1 MESLSPRQ
9 IKEIN
14 SLYSGI
20 YEPEGELIER
30 YLSED
35 EIRFNYAYV
44 LSESKN
50 DYTQEQLS
58 AVVEVMTEMTLNMQ
72 RGEQAIS
79 KILGE
84 EITLSETV
92 GFLEE
97 VEDLQEED
105 LQEFIRSL
113 TGYGLNQLKKKGIEK
128 GTRLTRGPIMKF
140 LSKQVSKIPG
150 VNPKR
155 QIGSIRRNITNALGV
170 NMANQL
176 DTSTG
181 SNVKGTLAN
190 IGHGIAA
197 QLNPANFLRGF
208 QNKKPGE
215 K

>member
-1 MESLSPRQ
+1 MESLSPSQ
-9 IKEIN
+9 IRDIN
-14 SLYSGI
+14 SLYNQM
-20 YEPEGELIER
+20 YEPEGELVER

-35 EIRFNYAYV
+35 EIRLNYAYV

-50 DYTQEQLS
+50 DYSDEQLS
-58 AVVEVMTEMTLNMQ
+58 AVVEIMTEMTLNMQ

-92 GFLEE
+92 GVLEE
-97 VEDLQEED
+97 KED
-105 LQEFIRSL
+105 LQEFLKTL
-113 TGYGLNQLKKKGIEK
+113 TGYGLKGS
-128 GTRLTRGPIMKF
+128 RGKIMKF

-155 QIGSIRRNITNALGV
+155 AVGSIRRNITNALGV
-170 NMANQL
+170 NLANQA
-176 DTSTG
+176 DTATG

-208 QNKKPGE
+208 QNKKPGD

>member
-20 YEPEGELIER
+20 YEPEGELVER

-50 DYTQEQLS
+50 DYSDEQLI
-58 AVVEVMTEMTLNMQ
+58 AVVEIMTEMTLNMQ

-84 EITLSETV
+84 EIALSETV
-92 GFLEE
+92 GVLEDS
-97 VEDLQEED
+97 EDLVEAFG
-105 LQEFIRSL
+105 LKTL
-113 TGYGLNQLKKKGIEK
+113 TGYGLNTLKKKGVEK
-128 GTRLTRGPIMKF
+128 ATRLTRGPIMKF
-140 LSKQVSKIPG
+140 LSTQANKIPF

-155 QIGSIRRNITNALGV
+155 PIGSIRRNITNALGV

-181 SNVKGTLAN
+181 GHVKGFAAN
-190 IGHGIAA
+190 LGHAVAG
-197 QLNPANFLRGF
+197 QLNPIHGF
-208 QNKKPGE
+208 RAFMNKKTKVVDE

>member
-1 MESLSPRQ
+1 MESLSPSQ
-9 IKEIN
+9 IRDIN
-14 SLYSGI
+14 SLYSKM
-20 YEPEGELIER
+20 YEPEGELVER

-35 EIRFNYAYV
+35 EIRLNYAYV

-50 DYTQEQLS
+50 DYSDEQLS
-58 AVVEVMTEMTLNMQ
+58 AVVEIMTEMTLNMQ

-84 EITLSETV
+84 EIALSETV
-92 GFLEE
+92 GVLEE
-97 VEDLQEED
+97 NED
-105 LQEFIRSL
+105 LQEFLQKGLKTL
-113 TGYGLNQLKKKGIEK
+113 TGYGLKGS
-128 GTRLTRGPIMKF
+128 RGPIMKF

-155 QIGSIRRNITNALGV
+155 AIGSIRRNITNALGFTA
-170 NMANQL
+170 ANQA
-176 DTSTG
+176 DTSAG
-181 SNVKGTLAN
+181 SPVKGNLAN

-208 QNKKPGE
+208 QNKKPGD

>member
-1 MESLSPRQ
+1 MESLLPSQ
-9 IKEIN
+9 IRDIN
-14 SLYSGI
+14 SLYNQI
-20 YEPEGELIER
+20 YEPEGELVER

-35 EIRFNYAYV
+35 EIRLNYAYV

-50 DYTQEQLS
+50 DYSDEQLS
-58 AVVEVMTEMTLNMQ
+58 AVVEIMTEMTLNMQ

-92 GFLEE
+92 GVLEE
-97 VEDLQEED
+97 RED
-105 LQEFIRSL
+105 LQEFLVKGLKTL
-113 TGYGLNQLKKKGIEK
+113 TGYGLKGQ
-128 GTRLTRGPIMKF
+128 RGNIMKF

-155 QIGSIRRNITNALGV
+155 AVGSIRRNITNALGLNV
-170 NMANQL
+170 ANQA
-176 DTSTG
+176 DTATG
-181 SNVKGTLAN
+181 SNVKGQLAN

-208 QNKKPGE
+208 QNKKPGD

>member
-1 MESLSPRQ
+1 MESLSPSQ
-9 IKEIN
+9 IRDIN
-14 SLYSGI
+14 SLYSKM
-20 YEPEGELIER
+20 YEPEGELVER

-35 EIRFNYAYV
+35 EIRLNYAYV

-50 DYTQEQLS
+50 DYSDEQLS
-58 AVVEVMTEMTLNMQ
+58 AVVEIMTEMTLNMQ

-92 GFLEE
+92 GVLEE
-97 VEDLQEED
+97 RED
-105 LQEFIRSL
+105 LQEFLVKGLKTL
-113 TGYGLNQLKKKGIEK
+113 TGYGLKGQ
-128 GTRLTRGPIMKF
+128 RGNIMKF

-155 QIGSIRRNITNALGV
+155 AVGSIRRNITNALGLNV
-170 NMANQL
+170 ANQA
-176 DTSTG
+176 DTATG
-181 SNVKGTLAN
+181 SNVKGQLAN

-208 QNKKPGE
+208 QNKKPGD

>member
-1 MESLSPRQ
+1 MESLSPSQ
-9 IKEIN
+9 IRDIN
-14 SLYSGI
+14 SLYNQI
-20 YEPEGELIER
+20 YEPEGELVER

-35 EIRFNYAYV
+35 EIRLNYAYA

-50 DYTQEQLS
+50 DYSDDQIN
-58 AVVEVMTEMTLNMQ
+58 AVIEIMTEMTLNMQ

-84 EITLSETV
+84 EIALSETV
-92 GFLEE
+92 GVLEE
-97 VEDLQEED
+97 KED
-105 LQEFIRSL
+105 LQEFLKTL
-113 TGYGLNQLKKKGIEK
+113 TGYGLKGQ
-128 GTRLTRGPIMKF
+128 RGNIMKF
-140 LSKQVSKIPG
+140 LSKQVNKIPG

-155 QIGSIRRNITNALGV
+155 AVGSIRRNITNALGL
-170 NMANQL
+170 NIANQA
-176 DTSTG
+176 DTATG

-208 QNKKPGE
+208 QNKKPGD